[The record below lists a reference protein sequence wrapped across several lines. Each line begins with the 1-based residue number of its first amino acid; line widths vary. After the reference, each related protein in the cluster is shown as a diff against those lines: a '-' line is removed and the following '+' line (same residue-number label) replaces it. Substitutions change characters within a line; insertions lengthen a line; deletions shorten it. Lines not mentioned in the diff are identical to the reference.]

1 MSSKGDVRVR
11 REVQVRRTGGRLSL
25 PERAS
30 LASALGAAAYTVFA
44 LLPSTAALAP
54 DVSMVLVAGAAVVL
68 AVAALAP
75 RPDDRTPWLLVTAGL
90 TGTVV
95 ARAVA
100 VGAGTLPPG
109 AVLPAHLYA
118 DVPWL
123 GPAVV
128 ASLAVVVA
136 GVHRLVAGSLSGV
149 RAGQWQDAALV
160 AVVALAL
167 AVALLSQRLHD
178 LGLGPGATLAVVAR
192 PVAALLVL
200 GVVVAAVVLRGRDRD
215 PRLEVVG
222 LAGAVLAVA
231 EVTAFSWSLVPGP
244 VEAWV
249 EVVVGAARVTSFC
262 LFATAALS
270 AGAPRSRATPS
281 PRVAQLLV
289 IGVLLAAV
297 ALVGADHLGLVAPL
311 PPTATTALAVVVLGA
326 GVRLVQLS
334 AEVGG
339 LADARH
345 QLAHDD
351 LTGLLNRR
359 GMTAAARDH
368 VRRGGRS
375 AALVLVDLDAFK
387 DVNDRCGTAV
397 GDEVLRVVARR
408 LERTVRSGLVA
419 RLGGD
424 EFALVMA
431 GVAEPDLVELAA
443 RALEAVRAPITV
455 ADRQLRIGAS
465 AGIATTGTAADGTG
479 GEELLRRAE
488 LALRRAKSTG
498 GTAVYDEAL
507 DAAAR
512 LRERLLDDLRTVIES
527 PSGAA
532 GRVVAHYQPQVD
544 ADGTVSGVEAL
555 VRWEHPELGLL
566 QPFAFIDLAE
576 EHGLLPGLT
585 EQVLRQAVAE
595 TARWRALG
603 HPLRCSV
610 NLSASCLDWPRL
622 LDVVD
627 DVLASRLLPA
637 DALVLEVTETGL
649 VSDAADGLR
658 VAAELVARGVE
669 LSIDDYGTGYSSLAH
684 LNHLPARE
692 LKLDRAFTRQL
703 LDDERTATIV
713 RATIALAHDLGMR
726 LVAEGVEDEAT
737 LLAITAIGCD
747 VTQGYW
753 HSRPLPASELTGWL
767 VQRSARAI
775 TA

>member
-1 MSSKGDVRVR
+1 VSNKGGARVR
-11 REVQVRRTGGRLSL
+11 REVRVRRTGGRLSL
-25 PERAS
+25 PERA
-30 LASALGAAAYTVFA
+30 AVVSALGALVYTTCA
-44 LLPSTAALAP
+44 LLPSTAALASEA
-54 DVSMVLVAGAAVVL
+54 SMVLVAAAAVVL

-75 RPDDRTPWLLVTAGL
+75 RLDDRTPWLLITAGM

-95 ARAVA
+95 ARTVA
-100 VGAGTLPPG
+100 VGAGLLPPG

-118 DVPWL
+118 EVPWL
-123 GPAVV
+123 GPVLV
-128 ASLAVVVA
+128 ACLAVLVA
-136 GVHRLVAGSLSGV
+136 GVHRLVAASVSGV
-149 RAGQWQDAALV
+149 RGGQWQDAVLVALV
-160 AVVALAL
+160 ITAL
-167 AVALLSQRLHD
+167 AVALLATRLHD
-178 LGLGPGATLAVVAR
+178 LGLGTSATLAVVAR
-192 PVAALLVL
+192 PVAVLLVL
-200 GVVVAAVVLRGRDRD
+200 GVVVAALVLRGRERD
-215 PRLEVVG
+215 PRLEVTG

-231 EVTAFSWSLVPGP
+231 EVTAFASSLQPGP
-244 VEAWV
+244 TAGWV
-249 EVVVGAARVTSFC
+249 AVVVGAARVTAFC

-270 AGAPRSRATPS
+270 AGAPRSPATPS
-281 PRVAQLLV
+281 PRVAQLVV

-297 ALVGADHLGLVAPL
+297 ALVAADHLGLLAPL
-311 PPTATTALAVVVLGA
+311 PATVTTALGVVVLGA

-339 LADARH
+339 LADVRH
-345 QLAHDD
+345 QLVHDD

-359 GMTAAARDH
+359 GVTAAVRARLDGE
-368 VRRGGRS
+368 RGS
-375 AALVLVDLDAFK
+375 AALVLVDLDAFTE
-387 DVNDRCGTAV
+387 VNDRCGTTV

-408 LERTVRSGLVA
+408 LERVVRHGLVA
-419 RLGGD
+419 RLGAD
-424 EFALVMA
+424 EFVLLLPGAD
-431 GVAEPDLVELAA
+431 EPAA
-443 RALEAVRAPITV
+443 TRAAAHAAEAVEVPITV
-455 ADRQLRIGAS
+455 GDRQLRIGAS
-465 AGIATTGTAADGTG
+465 TGVATATAGTG
-479 GEELLRRAE
+479 GEELLRRAD
-488 LALRRAKSTG
+488 LALRRAKSAG
-498 GTAVYDEAL
+498 GTALYDEAL

-512 LRERLLDDLRTVIES
+512 LRERLLDDLRTVIGS
-527 PSGAA
+527 PGGAA

-576 EHGLLPGLT
+576 EHGVLPDLT
-585 EQVLRQAVAE
+585 EQVLRQAVRE

-649 VSDAADGLR
+649 VSDAADGLQ
-658 VAAELVARGVE
+658 VAAQLVARGVE

-684 LNHLPARE
+684 LNHLPAGE

-713 RATIALAHDLGMR
+713 RATISLAHELGMR

-753 HSRPLPASELTGWL
+753 HSRPLPAAELTGWL
-767 VQRSARAI
+767 AQRSARAV